1 LRRADL
7 ISHQFKREFFEIL
20 SILKDYLSD
29 IVIAGGWA
37 PLIYDH
43 YLLSD
48 KSRVPLR
55 TIDID
60 IVVPEH
66 LKKRKDKTV
75 DAILTE
81 VGFKTCFKSRHT
93 PPVIS
98 YEGTFGEFEVEIE
111 FLTHRRG
118 ARKGQVAVVQEG
130 LHAQILR
137 FINVLLENSINVEID
152 DFKLEGN
159 KLLRVRVPTPGAFVF
174 QKGLTFVRRAKHV
187 KKAKDLYY
195 IFDLLSNRDEL
206 HEQIIKDIS
215 SFRESYPVNW
225 TKQFKRNFKTYFSDE
240 DAEGVLMVRSQRP
253 ESAFSEMN
261 DEQFSQY
268 VLGIFQEF
276 LCSI

>member
-1 LRRADL
+1 MSD
-7 ISHQFKREFFEIL
+7 QFKREFFETL

-37 PLIYDH
+37 PLIYYH
-43 YLLSD
+43 YLLLD

-55 TIDID
+55 TKDID

-66 LKKRKDKTV
+66 LKKRRNKTI

-81 VGFKTCFKSRHT
+81 AGFKTCFKSQHT

-98 YEGTFGEFEVEIE
+98 YEGTKGEFEVEIE

-118 ARKGQVAVVQEG
+118 AREGQVMVVQEG
-130 LHAQILR
+130 LHAQMLR

-152 DFKLEGN
+152 DIKFEGN
-159 KLLRVRVPTPGAFVF
+159 KLLRVRVPSLGAFVF
-174 QKGLTFVRRAKHV
+174 QKGLTFVRRAKQV

-195 IFDLLSNRDEL
+195 IFDLLSNCDEW
-206 HEQIIKDIS
+206 HEQIIKDIF
-215 SFRESYPVNW
+215 SFRESYPANW
-225 TKQFKRNFKTYFSDE
+225 TKVFKKNLQTYFSDE
-240 DAEGVLMVRSQRP
+240 DAEGVHMVRSQRP

-276 LCSI
+276 VASI